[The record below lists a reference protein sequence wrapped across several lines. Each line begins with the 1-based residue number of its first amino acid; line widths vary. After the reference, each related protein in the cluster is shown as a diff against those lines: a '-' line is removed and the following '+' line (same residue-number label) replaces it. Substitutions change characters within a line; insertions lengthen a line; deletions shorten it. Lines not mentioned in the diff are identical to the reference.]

1 MSKQS
6 GLGDNLYIAGYDL
19 SGDTGSIG
27 NAGGGPSPTEVTGIN
42 KSAYE
47 RIGALRDG
55 RLEWSSWFNKAA
67 GQAHPRLSLLP
78 TSDVVMTYCR
88 GTSLGSPA
96 MSLVAKQSNYDG
108 NRAADGSFTF
118 AVTALSNLYGSD
130 WGKLLTAGKR
140 TDTTATNGTG
150 VDMIGAAGANGLQA
164 WLHVFAFTGTSAT
177 IKLQSSS
184 DNGGADAFADVA
196 GGAFTV
202 ATGITSERIA
212 ITGNLE
218 RYLRVV
224 TTGTF
229 TNLVFAVQATMNEA
243 AVTF

>member
-1 MSKQS
+1 MTKQS

-27 NAGGGPSPTEVTGIN
+27 NASGGLSPLEVTGIN

-47 RIGALRDG
+47 RIGGLRDG

-78 TSDVVMTYCR
+78 ASDVIMTYCR
-88 GTSLGSPA
+88 GTALGSPA
-96 MSLVAKQSNYDG
+96 MSLVAKQTNYDG
-108 NRAADGSFTF
+108 SRGNDGAFTF
-118 AVTALSNLYGSD
+118 SVSALSNLWGSE

-177 IKLQSSS
+177 VKLQSSS
-184 DNGGADAFADVA
+184 DNGVGDAFADVA
-196 GGAFTV
+196 GAAFTA

-212 ITGNLE
+212 ITGAVE

-229 TNLVFAVQATMNEA
+229 TNLVFAVQATTNEA